1 MQTYSSKD
9 VAEKIGVSLRQL
21 RWWDETGALV
31 PKRTDGAGGG
41 GNQIRQY
48 DDFEFEL
55 VTALKRMRDAGV
67 PLRVWRDHIEAI
79 VRALKRS
86 ESVWVVTDGTGLW
99 TARLADDAAILANGR
114 YRVWVVRIK

>member
-1 MQTYSSKD
+1 MRQGLWCRKGRT
-9 VAEKIGVSLRQL
+9 VLEAEG
-21 RWWDETGALV
+21 
-31 PKRTDGAGGG
+31 
-41 GNQIRQY
+41 IRSGS

-86 ESVWVVTDGTGLW
+86 ESVWVVTDGTELW